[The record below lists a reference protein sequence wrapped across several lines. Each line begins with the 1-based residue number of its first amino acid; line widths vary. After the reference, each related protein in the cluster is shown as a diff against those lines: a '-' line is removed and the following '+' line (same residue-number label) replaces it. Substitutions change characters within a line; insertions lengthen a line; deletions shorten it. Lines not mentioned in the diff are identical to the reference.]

1 MQQIKSFQWKKQIIE
16 SEIIALSFHMSLS
29 LSLAALAMEKH
40 APWDWRQSE
49 MPKLNIIHDTRTISN
64 YNNTSN
70 GEQTNEHNNLSKQ
83 INK

>member
-1 MQQIKSFQWKKQIIE
+1 
-16 SEIIALSFHMSLS
+16 
-29 LSLAALAMEKH
+29 MEKH